1 MSWHTG
7 QSTLGNQERK
17 MALRLANAGDFDE
30 ISKLFKGMEN
40 RSIRLRPHTSSR
52 NGSRN
57 PIE

>member
-30 ISKLFKGMEN
+30 ISKLSKRMKTDRFDFV
-40 RSIRLRPHTSSR
+40 
-52 NGSRN
+52 
-57 PIE
+57 PIQVQEMARGTQ